1 MSFSP
6 TVSGEELKRGSED
19 PSPGDTHGEEKENKC
34 EDPTTGNTKG
44 EPLLKEEL
52 EGKNFLFFNR
62 LDNILCRQI
71 DLLHNILLLLSSN
84 LVQQNFRSRPRY
96 QRDHAPSRLSNDRS
110 NRKSNTSKINHSQK
124 PDIDSNITADHI
136 SANTKNSEVKK
147 FDVNFHSFILDETEI
162 KSMTTD
168 PKYKQPEELSEIS
181 HDNKIIPKIECFMLS
196 LNEESN
202 DINNSDISYNTK
214 TKVLKSNIDSL
225 LYIKKNSEQIIEALK
240 LQNSSENSE
249 IIKEANAQLNALD
262 KHIKENNEKLE
273 KIYQLKEKFQEKLQL
288 PNFGSNDTYDP
299 EEAVLS
305 CQYFTG
311 IKDTITLQQWWN
323 KIACFTETKELSETA
338 VKKLL
343 GCLLNGPAHETFID
357 NRQKDLSIILQCL
370 LDRHGSVETMSDK
383 INCLDNIKR
392 AKNEKLSSLMARI
405 SSLVDATN
413 LLVKEDQRDPR
424 KEIIMTE
431 KLINLCS
438 ERAKQAILRERAKAA
453 RSGYILSY
461 KNLYSIA
468 ADIENSEN
476 KNFDSNSF
484 TIK

>member
-44 EPLLKEEL
+44 EPILKEEL

-110 NRKSNTSKINHSQK
+110 NRKSNTSKMNHSQK

-262 KHIKENNEKLE
+262 KHIKENNDKLE

-288 PNFGSNDTYDP
+288 PNFGSNH
-299 EEAVLS
+299 S
-305 CQYFTG
+305 
-311 IKDTITLQQWWN
+311 
-323 KIACFTETKELSETA
+323 
-338 VKKLL
+338 
-343 GCLLNGPAHETFID
+343 H
-357 NRQKDLSIILQCL
+357 
-370 LDRHGSVETMSDK
+370 
-383 INCLDNIKR
+383 
-392 AKNEKLSSLMARI
+392 
-405 SSLVDATN
+405 
-413 LLVKEDQRDPR
+413 
-424 KEIIMTE
+424 
-431 KLINLCS
+431 
-438 ERAKQAILRERAKAA
+438 KA
-453 RSGYILSY
+453 
-461 KNLYSIA
+461 
-468 ADIENSEN
+468 
-476 KNFDSNSF
+476 
-484 TIK
+484 